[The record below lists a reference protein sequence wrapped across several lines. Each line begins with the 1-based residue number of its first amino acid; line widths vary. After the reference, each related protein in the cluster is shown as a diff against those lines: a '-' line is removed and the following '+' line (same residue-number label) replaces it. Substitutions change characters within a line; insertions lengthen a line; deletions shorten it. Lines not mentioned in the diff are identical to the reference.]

1 MRVFIFD
8 VEWSL
13 FSRLDFREP
22 TTPAQTYDL
31 RLRRNVKKIIRYV
44 GFAVLLGTKVI
55 ALDNSP
61 IKTEAFHRPIR
72 LACVGDSITAGVG
85 ADKGMD
91 YPAQL
96 AAMLGAGWEVRN
108 FGISGA
114 TMLRKGNSPYAG
126 ALPRVLE
133 YAPNVVVIMLG
144 TNDTKSVNWVHKPEY
159 VADYRWMIGEFQK
172 LAAPPRIF
180 VCYPPLVAS
189 PRKNGINE
197 IGVLEAIAMID
208 RLAEEMPVGVI
219 DMHSALAA
227 DSKAYL
233 PDTVHPSTAGAT
245 RLAETVYQALAGK
258 EFAAPVASVPTAPVD
273 KTAGDSDNLKK

>member
-1 MRVFIFD
+1 M
-8 VEWSL
+8 
-13 FSRLDFREP
+13 
-22 TTPAQTYDL
+22 
-31 RLRRNVKKIIRYV
+31 KKILRYV
-44 GFAVLLGTKVI
+44 GLTALLGSHAL

-61 IKTEAFHRPIR
+61 IKTETFHRPIR

-85 ADKGMD
+85 ADQGKD

-114 TMLRKGNSPYAG
+114 TMLKKGNAPYAG

-133 YAPNVVVIMLG
+133 STPDVVVIMLG
-144 TNDTKSVNWVHKPEY
+144 TNDTKSVNWVHKSEY
-159 VADYRWMIGEFQK
+159 VPDYRWMIDEFQK
-172 LAAPPRIF
+172 LPAPPRIF

-189 PRKNGINE
+189 PRRHGINE

-208 RLAEEMPVGVI
+208 RLAEEIPVGVI

-245 RLAETVYQALAGK
+245 RLAETVYQALTGK
-258 EFAAPVASVPTAPVD
+258 EFAAPVASVTPVGN
-273 KTAGDSDNLKK
+273 TAGHSDIVKE